1 MPWGRTLSFPMTEAQ
16 TGIVLIGVDVL
27 SGILCSGGKV
37 FLDEAISEKVTSS
50 YSKGMVTLTLK
61 NDASMLVVI
70 SKL

>member
-1 MPWGRTLSFPMTEAQ
+1 MSFPMAEAQ

-27 SGILCSGGKV
+27 SGILCSSGKV

-50 YSKGMVTLTLK
+50 YSNGMVTLTLK

>member
-1 MPWGRTLSFPMTEAQ
+1 MAEAQ

-27 SGILCSGGKV
+27 SGILCSSGKV
-37 FLDEAISEKVTSS
+37 LLDEAISEEVTSS
-50 YSKGMVTLTLK
+50 YSNGMVTLTLK